1 LGSQTRRYIFLQG
14 IEDKKVYY
22 FSSPKLNTPVPHYY
36 ICIKR
41 TDNDVLI
48 LTCCTSQDDTII
60 KFINYNHL
68 PYTTL
73 VWVTAKDP
81 SNPFTVETFVNCNQ
95 YHLYSVDEFKQ
106 MYNSNTIDFS
116 GEISDVHYEQIVV
129 GLHSSPLIEPEIKE
143 LIPKSI
149 Q

>member
-1 LGSQTRRYIFLQG
+1 
-14 IEDKKVYY
+14 
-22 FSSPKLNTPVPHYY
+22 
-36 ICIKR
+36 
-41 TDNDVLI
+41 
-48 LTCCTSQDDTII
+48 
-60 KFINYNHL
+60 
-68 PYTTL
+68 
-73 VWVTAKDP
+73 
-81 SNPFTVETFVNCNQ
+81 
-95 YHLYSVDEFKQ
+95 